1 MRQNVENGVKINKMR
16 QCPFLGKRKA
26 LSDHNYYVHPK
37 YLHECVHCGRT
48 FKTKLKCRK
57 HEERLNCTLQNHKL
71 KETKFHIL
79 LTCVPERSHHSQTK
93 EDVDS
98 ETPGHLSV
106 CQLLPFLVFRGG

>member
-37 YLHECVHCGRT
+37 YLHECGRI
-48 FKTKLKCRK
+48 FKTKVKCRK

-71 KETKFHIL
+71 KETKSPKVDQFRCDKCGKKFLSNHDL
-79 LTCVPERSHHSQTK
+79 QRHKVVHSEK
-93 EDVDS
+93 PLHEA
-98 ETPGHLSV
+98 
-106 CQLLPFLVFRGG
+106 FL